1 MNLDFFR
8 NRKKFLLIIIF
19 LIYSTISGQIVV
31 PKDFMK
37 IPDSLFYKEQL
48 YKNIIPNKQY
58 NYWKVVRK
66 TSSEDQIVFESK
78 KNYSSQPEINN
89 NISDG
94 FFVECLPDGC
104 FSYLEVYCNNTPRYI
119 NTEVGLKE
127 FMGYIDNLS
136 EALLIAKTYGF
147 WFDRKDEL
155 GGSYKIESDFI
166 HLYLAKFK
174 TCPVSSEA
182 YYIKINRK
190 TGELEQENK
199 GIYYK
204 KDDCYTS

>member
-1 MNLDFFR
+1 MILLLLKRLKFLFKWCIENRFKSIYFFYLEVLERNHRADIFPKMKQMNLDFFQ
-8 NRKKFLLIIIF
+8 NRKKILIIIF
-19 LIYSTISGQIVV
+19 FIIYSTISGQIVV

-48 YKNIIPNKQY
+48 YKNINPNKQY

-136 EALLIAKTYGF
+136 EALLIAKT
-147 WFDRKDEL
+147 
-155 GGSYKIESDFI
+155 
-166 HLYLAKFK
+166 
-174 TCPVSSEA
+174 
-182 YYIKINRK
+182 
-190 TGELEQENK
+190 
-199 GIYYK
+199 
-204 KDDCYTS
+204 